1 MKNVLLGLAL
11 LLLANSC
18 KNSANNSISTTTV
31 KKGVFNIEVA
41 ETGELSAVNSM
52 NITSPT
58 MSWRYGMIKI
68 IRIVEDGKEV
78 SKGDTVMIFDPSEV
92 KKSIDDAKS
101 ELEIA
106 QADLERIKAEQ
117 DLKIS
122 DLEADLK
129 TANLSYEISKIE
141 LDISSYESDV
151 KKKEI
156 QLNLEKAKLDL
167 DKASQ
172 VIANQK
178 KINAE
183 DINQAKLKI
192 RQSENNLE
200 DALNTLKNLTVTS
213 PANGIAVIRRNW
225 STGNKWQVGDQT
237 WSGNAMIDLPDLD
250 LLKVT
255 AKISEIDI
263 SKIRLKQR
271 AFIRLDAFAD
281 TVFTGNV
288 SAIANLAVNKN
299 YNNQKIKVFP
309 TEVLVDGKSKLL
321 MPGMTVNIK
330 IVTDKIPDVLYV
342 PLIAVFKKDNQDFV
356 YIKKGSSFIK
366 QEVATGQANN
376 NYIIINK
383 GVKENDLLAL
393 TDPFANNKEKKKT
406 NKNKKG

>member
-1 MKNVLLGLAL
+1 MKNVLVSLSLLVLAT
-11 LLLANSC
+11 SC
-18 KNSANNSISTTTV
+18 KNSGNNSISTTAV
-31 KKGVFNIEVA
+31 KKGMFNIEVA

-68 IRIVEDGKEV
+68 IKIVEDGKEV
-78 SKGDTVMIFDPSEV
+78 SKGDTVIIFDPSEV

-106 QADLERIKAEQ
+106 RADLERIKAEQ

-141 LDISSYESDV
+141 LDISSYESDI

-183 DINQAKLKI
+183 DVNQANLKI
-192 RQSENNLE
+192 RQSENNLQ
-200 DALNTLKNLTVTS
+200 DALNTLQNLTVTS
-213 PANGIAVIRRNW
+213 PAKGIAVIRRNW

-237 WSGNAMIDLPDLD
+237 WSGNAMIDLPDLS

-309 TEVLVDGKSKLL
+309 TEVLVDGMSKLL
-321 MPGMTVNIK
+321 MPGMTVNVK
-330 IVTDKIPDVLYV
+330 IVTDKIPNVLYV
-342 PLIAVFKKDNQDFV
+342 PLVAVFKKDNQDFV
-356 YIKKGSSFIK
+356 YIKQGASFVK
-366 QEVATGQANN
+366 QEVVTGQANN

-383 GVKENDLLAL
+383 GVKESDLLAL
-393 TDPFANNKEKKKT
+393 TDPTDIKKDEKKT
-406 NKNKKG
+406 TKNKKG